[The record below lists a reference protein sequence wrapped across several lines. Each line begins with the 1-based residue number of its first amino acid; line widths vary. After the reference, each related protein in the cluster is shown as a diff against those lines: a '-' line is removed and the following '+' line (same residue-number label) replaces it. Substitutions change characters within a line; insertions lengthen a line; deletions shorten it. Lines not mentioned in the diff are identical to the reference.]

1 MNIKL
6 DVYKTHNHERPQP
19 NKNGFGKKLSLL
31 APSQYQSIEI
41 LTLFLSDSN
50 KVPLTP
56 RIRF

>member
-6 DVYKTHNHERPQP
+6 DVYKAHNYERPQP